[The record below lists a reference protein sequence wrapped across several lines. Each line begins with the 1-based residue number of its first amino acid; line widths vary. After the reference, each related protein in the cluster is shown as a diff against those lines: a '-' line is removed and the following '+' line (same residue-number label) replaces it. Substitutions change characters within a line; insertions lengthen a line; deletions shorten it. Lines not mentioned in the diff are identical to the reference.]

1 METMTDYAA
10 CAERIIEAYNDKDF
24 DALRAAIAPDI
35 RMAHFNRGASFERAD
50 DLVAVMRVFADSLM
64 PDRKFE
70 RAEGLHRCG
79 NVVVREGYWGGT
91 AMDDIAGFG
100 SRGERIR
107 VRLCSVMTF
116 SDDGILIDWK
126 DHG

>member
-1 METMTDYAA
+1 MTDYAGS
-10 CAERIIEAYNDKDF
+10 AERIIQAYNAKDF

-35 RMAHFNRGASFERAD
+35 KMAHFNRGASFDSAD
-50 DLVAVMRVFADSLM
+50 DLLAVMQAFGDGLM
-64 PDRKFE
+64 PDRQFE
-70 RAEGLHRCG
+70 PAEGLHQCG
-79 NVVVREGYWGGT
+79 NIVVREGYWGGT
-91 AMDDIAGFG
+91 AMDDIQGFG
-100 SRGERIR
+100 VKGERLR